1 MRLSVTYSNDGRI
14 VSIKRSAAT
23 DTPDVSGI
31 SSPEIAVKPA
41 EGERVALVD
50 VDSAWDRRPL
60 AEIHQAFTVVD
71 GVDGPCLL
79 PRQVPPTTSR
89 P

>member
-1 MRLSVTYSNDGRI
+1 MRLSVLYSTDGRI
-14 VSIKRSAAT
+14 VSIMRSAAT

-31 SSPEIAVKPA
+31 PSPEIAVEPA
-41 EGERVALVD
+41 EGARVAFVD

-71 GVDGPCLL
+71 GANGPYLR
-79 PRQVPPTTSR
+79 PREAAT
-89 P
+89 